1 MPRKCGL
8 CKKEGHNR
16 KNCPNLHY
24 KGEYSYKG
32 ERHGKGTYEYKLSK
46 YKKTTLEN
54 AKYEG
59 DWVEGKREGRGVMFW
74 VNGDYS
80 GNKYEG
86 EWKNDKQW
94 GKGIMSCSNGD
105 KYDGEWKNGKRHGK
119 GIITYA
125 NGDKYEGSWVDNLI
139 EGKGV
144 MTYSNGDK
152 FNGIWRANQKN
163 GLGVMMSKGGEVF
176 KGVWVNDKIYS
187 GKGVIINDD
196 GTRFEGEKKN
206 GKIYSGD
213 GVFTYGNNKKL
224 NGRWKNGILTKIY
237 NNTDENIKSYIQHK
251 FYSGTLKETYNPH
264 NPSKFKINV
273 TDKKYTCNNT
283 QYNGLYTGQTFSG
296 RRDGNGVMRY
306 YNGNK
311 YDGEWYWSMRRGYG
325 IETLVNDQIW
335 KKREGR
341 WENGEFKSGTIHY
354 KNGDV
359 YKGTIDHT
367 GKKPK
372 DGILTYANGEK
383 DAFISRH
390 DSSKDINGKWGRVK
404 YRTTDTISTKYKLL
418 NTETPG
424 INKNNLNGYKGE
436 FISKLIKTNGRF
448 VTGTSVISNHQHG
461 QGIMTYANGDK
472 YEGEWKNG
480 EKNGKGVMT
489 YANGDKYEGEWE
501 KNSRQGKGV
510 MVYANGDKYEGNW
523 EVSKVWKK
531 NKYVN
536 NEGYPM
542 GYGKY
547 IKPNGCRWEGYWYSG
562 NNKNEHKFVKGIIF
576 YPNNEGII
584 IGNMSYKLNDIINS
598 QNIMLDNKLFPN
610 SQGIFKYST
619 GDIFEG
625 GFRDNKHNH
634 DINIINGTGILTYS
648 NGDKYEGDV
657 EHYNKVK
664 TKFTKQ
670 RNGTIEYKDGSK
682 FKGNFSNDK
691 YYGEGTFI
699 DKDGIEYHGN
709 WVNGERRNYFIVLK
723 NDKLLYACKYKNGKL
738 IKKYDSQVEIT
749 SNE

>member
-1 MPRKCGL
+1 MPRRCGL

-24 KGEYSYKG
+24 KGEYNYKG

-46 YKKTTLEN
+46 YKKTTLED

-59 DWVEGKREGRGVMFW
+59 DWVEGKREGQGVLTW
-74 VNGDYS
+74 THGDYS

-119 GIITYA
+119 GIIIYA

-144 MTYSNGDK
+144 LIYSNGDK

-163 GLGVMMSKGGEVF
+163 GLGVMMSKDGEVF
-176 KGVWVNDKIYS
+176 KGVWANDKIYS

-196 GTRFEGEKKN
+196 GTRFEGEKKD

-224 NGRWKNGILTKIY
+224 NGRWENGILTKIY
-237 NNTDENIKSYIQHK
+237 NNTDENIKSYIEHK
-251 FYSGTLKETYNPH
+251 FNSGTPIDTHVPKTHYP
-264 NPSKFKINV
+264 KINV
-273 TDKKYTCNNT
+273 IDKEYNCNNK
-283 QYNGLYTGQTFSG
+283 QYSGLYTGQIFSG

-306 YNGNK
+306 SNGNK
-311 YDGEWYWSMRRGYG
+311 YDGEWYWSMRHGYG

-367 GKKPK
+367 GKKPE

-383 DAFISRH
+383 DAFIITGQIYVGTS
-390 DSSKDINGKWGRVK
+390 GKC
-404 YRTTDTISTKYKLL
+404 IQNSTKYKLL

-424 INKNNLNGYKGE
+424 INKSNLNGYKGE
-436 FISKLIKTNGRF
+436 FISKPIKTNGRF
-448 VTGTSVISNHQHG
+448 VTGTLIIHNHQHG
-461 QGIMTYANGDK
+461 QGIMTYANGAK

-489 YANGDKYEGEWE
+489 YANGDKYEGEWK

-523 EVSKVWKK
+523 K
-531 NKYVN
+531 
-536 NEGYPM
+536 GYPM

-547 IKPNGCRWEGYWYSG
+547 IKPNGCRWEGYWHSG
-562 NNKNEHKFVKGIIF
+562 IHRNECKFMKGIIV
-576 YPNNEGII
+576 YPNNEGFI

-625 GFRDNKHNH
+625 EYRNTEFNYGNGYHS
-634 DINIINGTGILTYS
+634 IYGTGILTYS

-657 EHYNKVK
+657 TYYTCKSKFVK
-664 TKFTKQ
+664 
-670 RNGTIEYKDGSK
+670 RNNGTIEYKDGSK
-682 FKGNFSNDK
+682 FKGTFLNDK
-691 YYGEGTFI
+691 YNGEGTFI
-699 DKDGIEYHGN
+699 DKDGIEYHGI

-723 NDKLLYACKYKNGKL
+723 NDKLLYACKYKDGKL
-738 IKKYDSQVEIT
+738 IKKYDKEVEIT